1 MRLPTP
7 VPIWDVFCRVIDN
20 WGDIGVCW
28 RLSRQLAEAGVR
40 VRLWV
45 DEPSALAWMA
55 PDHAPPITS
64 ESAGIEVLAWAQA
77 SDPTTL
83 QALVPSRVWI
93 EAFGCEL
100 PEPFVAQGVAWA
112 HGPHGFPPRW
122 INLEYL
128 SAEDWVPRLH
138 GLPSPV
144 LSGPAQ
150 GWTKQFIYP
159 GFTPGTG
166 GLLREPDL
174 PRRQAA
180 FQALNWLQAQG
191 LPHSPTRRR
200 ISLFSYEPPALAAWW
215 QQLQT
220 QGLAGQGVD
229 VCVTPGRSWAAVQAL
244 GDSATKAQSDPSL
257 SVHACPA
264 LSQIEFDHLLW
275 ACDLNFV
282 RGEDSLVRALW
293 AGKPLVWQLYPQA
306 DLAHHA
312 KLQAFLDWLQAP
324 PSLRAFHASW
334 NGVNNAPL
342 PQVDAACLAD
352 WGHCIAQARARL
364 LAQPDLVSQLLA
376 SQGGG

>member
-1 MRLPTP
+1 LPTP
-7 VPIWDVFCRVIDN
+7 IPVWDVFCRVIDN

-28 RLSRQLAEAGVR
+28 RLSRQLAQAGVR

-45 DEPSALAWMA
+45 DDDSALSWMA
-55 PDHAPPITS
+55 PDHLAPSQP
-64 ESAGIEVLAWAQA
+64 EQPGIEVLNWARA
-77 SDPTTL
+77 SHSATL
-83 QALVPSRVWI
+83 GALSPSSVWI

-100 PEPFVAQGVAWA
+100 PEPFVAQGVAWSQQQ
-112 HGPHGFPPRW
+112 PGFTPRW

-144 LSGPAQ
+144 LRGPAQ

-166 GLLREPDL
+166 GLLREPEL
-174 PRRQAA
+174 LGRQAD
-180 FQALNWLQAQG
+180 FKPTPWLQALG
-191 LPHSPTRRR
+191 LPHSDKRRR

-215 QQLQT
+215 AQLQT
-220 QGLAGQGVD
+220 HGLAGQGVD
-229 VCVTPGRSWAAVQAL
+229 VCVTPGRSWGAVQAL
-244 GDSATKAQSDPSL
+244 GGLPTPANPDAPL
-257 SVHACPA
+257 SVQALPW
-264 LSQIEFDHLLW
+264 LSQTEFDHLLW

-324 PSLRAFHASW
+324 TSLRAFHASW
-334 NGVNNAPL
+334 NGMSNEAL
-342 PQVDAACLAD
+342 PRVDEVCLSE
-352 WGHCIAQARARL
+352 WGQCIAQARARL

-376 SQGGG
+376 PRGGG